1 MMNFHCQNIHKH
13 GSMSS
18 LAGSIR
24 LTKFLLEL
32 CVRQAYF
39 LFFFI
44 CCLFLPITYFSFRE
58 SICQDY
64 PHQMCASALSN
75 EIFQKMDNFKKQLT
89 IRRRGEPRF
98 LSRSILE
105 LAFGLVLGL
114 VVFITYTYCNNEGQ
128 CLSF

>member
-1 MMNFHCQNIHKH
+1 MIGPILKKNTH
-13 GSMSS
+13 
-18 LAGSIR
+18 
-24 LTKFLLEL
+24 
-32 CVRQAYF
+32 
-39 LFFFI
+39 LFN
-44 CCLFLPITYFSFRE
+44 TYFSFRE

-75 EIFQKMDNFKKQLT
+75 EIFQKMDNFKKQLSV
-89 IRRRGEPRF
+89 RRRGEPRF
-98 LSRSILE
+98 FGGSVLE